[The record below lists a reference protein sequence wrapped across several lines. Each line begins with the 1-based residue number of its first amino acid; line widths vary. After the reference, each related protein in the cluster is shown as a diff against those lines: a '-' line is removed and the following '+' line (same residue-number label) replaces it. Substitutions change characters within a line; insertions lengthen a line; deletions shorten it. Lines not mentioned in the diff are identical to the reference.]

1 MRRSATTGQV
11 LLAIGVLVLAAIVG
25 YQTMAIPVSPIY
37 AKVGPTVFPWMV
49 TAGLVLLGITLLVQA
64 LRGEWKIEEDQTP
77 VDWHALGWV
86 LLGLV
91 LNVVLIQPF
100 GFIVASTLLFCC
112 IARAFGSTVLLRDG
126 LIAIVFAAVTYIG
139 FDRILGVNIG
149 AGLLEQLF

>member
-91 LNVVLIQPF
+91 LNVVLIQPL